1 MIRRFL
7 ALIIFFSFSQLAIAQ
22 DDCGESL
29 TNARNELDAGHVERI
44 PAILFDC
51 LDKFTSLQ
59 KIEAYRILTI
69 TYLYLD
75 DPIGAE
81 TSFLALL
88 DEDPE
93 YRVSAND
100 PIELEY
106 LSKQY
111 ISTPI
116 ISFSGKAG
124 VNFSTVTILNYNR
137 LDSDFSPNPIYKT
150 GAGFVLQGAGELHF
164 NKTVGLNLEL
174 ELSSRS
180 YTRESELFKDNPEQQ
195 NLTQD
200 RFVMHGSLPIYLK
213 YTYPGTIYSP
223 YVYAGYS
230 PSLTLLS
237 RSKDTREPDTRG
249 GGIVEGPTLDNGNS
263 TTDFSHSLIFGIGL
277 KRRIKYKYI
286 LVDLR
291 YRLGMTNM
299 NNQQNQY
306 DINNDATKEKIFKY
320 SSLDDDLRWNGIEL
334 TVGYVWPQYKPR
346 KKNSVTLQTVFKGLF
361 KKKDNVDE

>member
-1 MIRRFL
+1 VVRRFL
-7 ALIIFFSFSQLAIAQ
+7 ALIIFFSFSQLVIAQ
-22 DDCGESL
+22 IDCGESL
-29 TNARNELDAGHVERI
+29 NRAQDVFEAGHIEQI
-44 PAILFDC
+44 PNILHEC
-51 LDKFTSLQ
+51 LDKFTNEQ

-69 TYLYLD
+69 TYLYLN

-88 DEDPE
+88 KADPE

-111 ISTPI
+111 ITTPI
-116 ISFSGKAG
+116 ISFSGKVG
-124 VNFSTVTILNYNR
+124 INFSTVTILNYNR
-137 LDSDFSPNPIYKT
+137 LDSDFSPNPRYKT
-150 GAGFVLQGAGELHF
+150 GAGVVLQGASEVHF
-164 NKTVGLNLEL
+164 NKAVGLNVEL
-174 ELSSRS
+174 ELSTRS
-180 YTRESELFKDNPEQQ
+180 YTRESDLFEGNPEHQ
-195 NLTQD
+195 NLVQD
-200 RFVMHGSLPIYLK
+200 RFVMHGSLPTYLK
-213 YTYPGTIYSP
+213 YTYPGVTYFP

-237 RSKDTREPDTRG
+237 RSKETREPDIRG
-249 GGIVEGPTLDNGNS
+249 GGKVEGPTLDNGNS

-277 KRRIKYKYI
+277 KRRIKYRYV

-306 DINNDATKEKIFKY
+306 NINNTDTKEKIFKY

-346 KKNSVTLQTVFKGLF
+346 KKNSLTLQTIFKGWF
-361 KKKDNVDE
+361 KKKDREDE